1 MNIGLIGYG
10 KMGKL
15 IEEIAVERD
24 HEIVRYFTAKD
35 PLKSTDQLEAVECLI
50 DFSNPDAVAGDIAL
64 AIEAGQNIL
73 VGTTGWD
80 KKILDRFTD
89 ISKSAIFVSPNFS
102 IGVNLFLSIVEN
114 ASKLLD
120 AAGSY
125 DVAIRET
132 HHKEKL
138 DSPSG
143 TELKIAEKIIES
155 SSSKNKIMTD
165 SQNGKVPDDSIQ
177 ITSER
182 IGDEVGTH
190 EVLFDSEVETM
201 TLRHQM
207 KNRRVFA
214 LGALMVAEW
223 LSGRTGIL
231 GFEDYLREE
240 LNFNRD

>member
-10 KMGKL
+10 KMGRL
-15 IEEIAVERD
+15 IEEIAQERD
-24 HEIVRYFTAKD
+24 HNIVSYFTAKD
-35 PLKSTDQLEAVECLI
+35 PLKSTAQIEAVECLI
-50 DFSNPDAVAGDIAL
+50 DFSNGDAVAGNIAL
-64 AIEAGQNIL
+64 AFEAGQNIL

-80 KKILDRFTD
+80 KKILGEYSD

-120 AAGSY
+120 MAGGY
-125 DVAIRET
+125 DIAIHET
-132 HHKEKL
+132 HHKEKR

-143 TELKIAEKIIES
+143 TALKIAEQIIGS
-155 SSSKNKIMTD
+155 SSSKNNIMTD
-165 SQNGKVPDDSIQ
+165 SQSGIIPEESIR

-190 EVLFDSEVETM
+190 EVLFDSEMETL

-207 KNRRVFA
+207 KDRRVFA
-214 LGALMVAEW
+214 SGALMVAEW
-223 LSGRTGIL
+223 LRGRTGLL

-240 LNFNRD
+240 FNFNRD

>member
-10 KMGKL
+10 RMGRL
-15 IEEIAVERD
+15 IEEVAKERD
-24 HEIVRYFTAKD
+24 HNIIRYFSSKD
-35 PLKSTDQLEAVECLI
+35 PLKSIDQLEDVECLI
-50 DFSNPDAVAGDIAL
+50 DFSNGAAVAGNIAL
-64 AIEAGQNIL
+64 AFEAGQNIL

-80 KKILDRFTD
+80 KKILGEYTD

-102 IGVNLFLSIVEN
+102 IGVNLFLSMVEN

-120 AAGSY
+120 TAGGY
-125 DVAIRET
+125 DIAIHET
-132 HHKEKL
+132 HHKEKR

-143 TELKIAEKIIES
+143 TALKIAEKIIGS
-155 SSSKNKIMTD
+155 SSSKNNIITD
-165 SQNGKVPDDSIQ
+165 SHNGKIPEESIQ

-190 EVLFDSEVETM
+190 EVLFESAVETI
-201 TLRHQM
+201 TLRHQT

-223 LSGRTGIL
+223 LRGRTGLL

-240 LNFNRD
+240 FNFNRD

>member
-10 KMGKL
+10 RMGRL
-15 IEEIAVERD
+15 IEEVAKERD
-24 HEIVRYFTAKD
+24 HKMVSYFTSKD
-35 PLKSTDQLEAVECLI
+35 PLKSIDQLEDVECLI
-50 DFSNPDAVAGDIAL
+50 DFSSPDAVAGNIAL
-64 AIEAGQNIL
+64 AFEAGQNIL

-80 KKILDRFTD
+80 KKILGEYAD

-120 AAGSY
+120 AAGGY
-125 DVAIRET
+125 DVAISET

-143 TELKIAEKIIES
+143 TALKIAEKIIES
-155 SSSKNKIMTD
+155 SSSKNNIMTD
-165 SQNGKVPDDSIQ
+165 SQNGKVPDDSVR

-190 EVLFDSEVETM
+190 EVFYESEVETM

-207 KNRRVFA
+207 KDRKVFA
-214 LGALMVAEW
+214 LGALTAAEW
-223 LSGRTGIL
+223 LRGRTGIL

-240 LNFNRD
+240 FNFNRD